1 MKKYLIGIALTFVIA
16 IFPSYSTFAGM
27 CGGFI
32 PVTKNMVKLQD
43 SAPSDFTKNW
53 TLPTCPTTPSPT
65 QPTKAITTNPST
77 EKMADFIKKYTPMI
91 KTSATSKPVT
101 CDPVTSKPV
110 TCDPVTSKPVTC
122 DPITSK
128 PVTCDPITS
137 KPVTCDP
144 VTSKPVT
151 CDPVTSK
158 PVTCDPVTSKP
169 VTCDPVTSKPVTC
182 DPVTSKPVTCDPV
195 TSKPVTCDPVTSKPV
210 TSKPVTSKPVTSKP
224 VTSEPTTQPNDSI
237 HQVLPIEQEILKL
250 VNEERAKNGLNP
262 LQLSSKVSSVARE
275 KSEDMRDGSYFG
287 HQSPT
292 YGSPSDM
299 LKQFGVSYP
308 MVGENI
314 AAGQPTAKAV
324 MDGWMASEGHR
335 ANILN
340 PDFTHIGI
348 GYTSGGSYGSY
359 WTQMFIRV

>member
-1 MKKYLIGIALTFVIA
+1 MKKYLIGIGLTFVIA
-16 IFPSYSTFAGM
+16 ILPSYSTFAGM

-43 SAPSDFTKNW
+43 SAPSNFTENW
-53 TLPTCPTTPSPT
+53 TLPTFSITPSPT
-65 QPTKAITTNPST
+65 QPTKVITTNPST
-77 EKMADFIKKYTPMI
+77 KKMADFIKSTPMI
-91 KTSATSKPVT
+91 KTSE
-101 CDPVTSKPV
+101 
-110 TCDPVTSKPVTC
+110 
-122 DPITSK
+122 
-128 PVTCDPITS
+128 
-137 KPVTCDP
+137 PVTCDP

-210 TSKPVTSKPVTSKP
+210 TSKPVTS
-224 VTSEPTTQPNDSI
+224 EPTTQPNDSI
-237 HQVLPIEQEILKL
+237 HQVLPIEQEILQL
-250 VNEERAKNGLNP
+250 VNKERAKNGLNP

-275 KSEDMRDGSYFG
+275 KSEDMRDGNYFG

-292 YGSPSDM
+292 YGSPTDM
-299 LKQFGVSYP
+299 LKQFGVSYH

>member
-1 MKKYLIGIALTFVIA
+1 MKKYLIGIGLTFVIA
-16 IFPSYSTFAGM
+16 ILPSYSTFAGM

-43 SAPSDFTKNW
+43 SAPSNFTENW
-53 TLPTCPTTPSPT
+53 TLPTFSITPSPT
-65 QPTKAITTNPST
+65 QPTKVITTNPST
-77 EKMADFIKKYTPMI
+77 EKMADLIKSTPMI
-91 KTSATSKPVT
+91 KTSEPVTCDPVTSKPATSKPVT
-101 CDPVTSKPV
+101 CDPVTSKPI
-110 TCDPVTSKPVTC
+110 TSEPVTSEPVTC
-122 DPITSK
+122 E
-128 PVTCDPITS
+128 PVTCN
-137 KPVTCDP
+137 
-144 VTSKPVT
+144 
-151 CDPVTSK
+151 
-158 PVTCDPVTSKP
+158 
-169 VTCDPVTSKPVTC
+169 
-182 DPVTSKPVTCDPV
+182 PV

-224 VTSEPTTQPNDSI
+224 VTSEPVTSKPVTSEPTTQPNDSI
-237 HQVLPIEQEILKL
+237 HQVLPIEQEILQL

-275 KSEDMRDGSYFG
+275 KSEDMRDGNYFG

-299 LKQFGVSYP
+299 LKQFGVSYH